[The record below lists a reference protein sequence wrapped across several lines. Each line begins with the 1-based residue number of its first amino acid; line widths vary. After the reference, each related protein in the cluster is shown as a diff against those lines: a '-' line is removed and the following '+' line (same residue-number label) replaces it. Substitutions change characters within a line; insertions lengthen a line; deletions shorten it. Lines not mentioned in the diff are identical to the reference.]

1 MLSATEQSLFLGL
14 RKTLRSSVTE
24 TVRLNQYYEGLH
36 RLESLGLAIPDE
48 LKRFTVCVNWP
59 RTTVDAVA
67 NRLDV
72 VGFRM
77 PGTDRAD
84 EYLWDVW
91 QYNNMDERQTF
102 VHTESLALARSY
114 VAVGTNDVDREFP
127 IVTVESPLE
136 MVAVRDPRTHRVS
149 SALRMYNVNEEG
161 EPTRATLY
169 LPNKTVWLK
178 LEDGEWLD
186 EFEPDVH
193 NLGTVPI
200 VPFVNRARPTA
211 LSSRSVLE
219 GVSEMADVIPIAD
232 SASRALTNAQLA
244 QETHAVPARGVLGAT
259 KGDFVDQNGHPLPAW
274 QAYFSSVWALGNK
287 DAKTFQFDAS
297 DMRNFETMINLYG
310 RLASSVTSLSPET
323 FGLSTNNPPSAEG
336 YRAGETP
343 AVKNA
348 ERKQGS
354 FGAPWESVMR
364 LVMRFRTGEWAADAR
379 RMETLWRDAGTPTVS
394 QMTDAVAKRFAAGLI
409 DWETAQEKLGESPE
423 TIRRMSER
431 RNRDVQSALNVGV
444 QNFLD
449 Q

>member
-1 MLSATEQSLFLGL
+1 MLSAAEGSLFSSL
-14 RKTLRSSVTE
+14 RQTLVASRHE
-24 TVRLNQYYEGLH
+24 TTKLNQYYEGLH

-48 LKRFTVCVNWP
+48 IKRFTVCVNWP
-59 RTTVDAVA
+59 RTTVEAVA

-77 PGTDRAD
+77 PGTDSAD

-114 VAVGTNDVDREFP
+114 VAVGTNDLDPEYP
-127 IVTVESPLE
+127 LITVESPME

-149 SALRMYNVNEEG
+149 SALRMYAGPDG
-161 EPTRATLY
+161 EDTRATLY
-169 LPNKTVWLK
+169 LPNKTRWLRFD
-178 LEDGEWLD
+178 DGDWVD
-186 EFEPDVH
+186 EFEPDEH
-193 NLGTVPI
+193 NLGAVPI
-200 VPFVNRARPTA
+200 VPFVNRARPTRQKA
-211 LSSRSVLE
+211 DSVLE
-219 GVSEMADVIPIAD
+219 GVSEMADVIPISD

-259 KGDFVDQNGHPLPAW
+259 KGDFVDQNGNPLPAW

-310 RLASSVTSLSPET
+310 RLAASVTSLSPDT
-323 FGLSTNNPPSAEG
+323 FGLSSNNPPSAEG

-348 ERKQGS
+348 ERKQS
-354 FGAPWESVMR
+354 AFGAPWESVQR
-364 LVMRFRTGEWAADAR
+364 LVMRFKTGEWSADAR

-394 QMTDAVAKRFAAGLI
+394 QMTDAIAKRYQAGLI
-409 DWETAQEKLGESPE
+409 DWTSAQEKLGESPE
-423 TIRRMSER
+423 TIRRMQER
-431 RNRDVQSALNVGV
+431 RQSDMQSALNVGV
-444 QNFLD
+444 QSFLD
-449 Q
+449 N